1 MITELAN
8 YLERLEDLR
17 GQISGLFAGLPAE
30 ALNWMPLPG
39 TGDHA
44 TNSLAV
50 LAAHTAGAEHFWIA
64 EVVGGRPA
72 TRDRE
77 AEFATQAASSAEIV
91 RLLENTSR
99 ETREVFLTLK
109 DTDLEDTRQTAGRT
123 VPVRWC
129 LLHVIDHTSLHLG
142 HMQVTFQLWAG
153 GRSVRSPLW
162 FERLPHDPENERRS
176 TPGMADSQGDERL

>member
-1 MITELAN
+1 VITELAN

-17 GQISGLFAGLPAE
+17 GQISTRVAELPAE
-30 ALNWMPLPG
+30 ALNWRPIEG
-39 TGDHA
+39 SGDHA

-50 LAAHTAGAEHFWIA
+50 LATHTAGAEHFWIA

-99 ETREVFLTLK
+99 ETREVFLALK
-109 DTDLEDTRQTAGRT
+109 GTDLGDTRQNEGRT

-162 FERLPHDPENERRS
+162 FERLPREPE
-176 TPGMADSQGDERL
+176 A